1 MPIDKNVTIEN
12 EKISNDETS
21 KEDHVESKD
30 KHAET
35 VEGKNDRKSKEGN
48 DEEFEDHEKSN
59 DETSKEDH
67 VESNDK
73 HEKTIEEIMI
83 KGLKKKL

>member
-1 MPIDKNVTIEN
+1 MSIDKNVTIEN

-48 DEEFEDHEKSN
+48 NEEFEDH
-59 DETSKEDH
+59 
-67 VESNDK
+67 
-73 HEKTIEEIMI
+73 
-83 KGLKKKL
+83 